1 VLCQITSK
9 AYADSNAVEIKDVA
23 FSNGSLQMTSY
34 ARPGKLF
41 TANSSLIVTQAA
53 AFKKDVFEQIVNA
66 VIKIL
71 AVRPLERVG
80 ARALL

>member
-1 VLCQITSK
+1 MLCQITSK